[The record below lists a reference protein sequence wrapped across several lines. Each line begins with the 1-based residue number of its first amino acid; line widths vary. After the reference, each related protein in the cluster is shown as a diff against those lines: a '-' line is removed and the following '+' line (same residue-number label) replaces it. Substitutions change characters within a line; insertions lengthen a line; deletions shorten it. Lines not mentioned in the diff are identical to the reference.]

1 MVKKIDFVLCVSAR
15 PITNHI
21 IYLYF
26 ITNKM
31 LHISSWCFIII
42 FFHFILISVSNS
54 PSFSRY
60 LFKIQSSQT
69 THKPWK
75 HKPLNKSGKNIVII
89 YTLFIN
95 LFILSYH
102 LLRAQNWVSQLN
114 CASSFRYL
122 TAIFLHLICDDLY
135 E

>member
-95 LFILSYH
+95 LFIFILSSFTCTELGQSAKLR
-102 LLRAQNWVSQLN
+102 LLVSVLN
-114 CASSFRYL
+114 CHFSSFNL
-122 TAIFLHLICDDLY
+122 
-135 E
+135 